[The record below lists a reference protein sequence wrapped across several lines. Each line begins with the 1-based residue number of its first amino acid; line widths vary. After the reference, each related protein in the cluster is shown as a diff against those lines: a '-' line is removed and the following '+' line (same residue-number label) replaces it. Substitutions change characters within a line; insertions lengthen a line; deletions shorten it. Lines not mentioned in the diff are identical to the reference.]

1 MSSYLFSFPFSATDV
16 VLAMLVLALILAFI
30 RMAKGPSLPD
40 RVVAFDVI
48 TAVSAGILAVNT
60 IAARQAVFLDAA
72 IVLALIAFL
81 STVAFARYLE
91 RRARSE

>member
-1 MSSYLFSFPFSATDV
+1 MSLSFFPSSLSATDV
-16 VLAMLVLALILAFI
+16 VLAMLILAMFLAFI
-30 RMAKGPSLPD
+30 RLAKGPSLPD

-48 TAVSAGILAVNT
+48 TAAAAAILAVNT
-60 IAARQAVFLDAA
+60 IATGQAVFLDAA